1 MVYNFES
8 WGTFTLSLIFVM
20 MFFGACA
27 GSTSG
32 GAKIDRMLFLGKNL
46 SNEIYQC
53 VHPNSIRSVRI
64 NGKIISPQVV
74 NKVIAFLCLYVICIV
89 VGGAALTALGLPLVD
104 SFFSTFSCLGNTGLG
119 AGVTGYG
126 GSYDLVPDAGKWILS
141 LIMLIGRLEVFTVLI
156 LFTRG
161 FWRK

>member
-1 MVYNFES
+1 
-8 WGTFTLSLIFVM
+8 
-20 MFFGACA
+20 
-27 GSTSG
+27 
-32 GAKIDRMLFLGKNL
+32 
-46 SNEIYQC
+46 
-53 VHPNSIRSVRI
+53 
-64 NGKIISPQVV
+64 
-74 NKVIAFLCLYVICIV
+74 
-89 VGGAALTALGLPLVD
+89 LTALGLPLVD